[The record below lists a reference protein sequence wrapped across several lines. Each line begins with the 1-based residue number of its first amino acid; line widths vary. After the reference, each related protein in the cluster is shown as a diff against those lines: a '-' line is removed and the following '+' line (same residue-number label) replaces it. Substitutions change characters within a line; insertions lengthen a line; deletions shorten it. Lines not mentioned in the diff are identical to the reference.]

1 MKKIG
6 VMTLDSRSYNYG
18 GILQEYALC
27 HILEEAGFDTK
38 IIDFD
43 LPSEIYTFSY
53 KRSLLNLNIDKLT
66 DKFKQRHKNISKIDV
81 SSYVSLRHEKFDQF
95 RTEYLK
101 LSKRYTSKNISDADN
116 EFDLF
121 ICGSDQIW
129 NPDFN
134 VPEFFLDFVLG
145 SQRKIIYGASL
156 GRDEL
161 TKRQLSIYKKMM
173 LDLDHISVRE
183 DNAKTILQPLASS
196 EIEVVL
202 DPTLLV
208 QPNKWRELVRI
219 PQKMD
224 FKYIF
229 CYFLDNN
236 TEKQKAANKAAQELG
251 LKIVTIPF
259 LHDRYEKQSETF
271 GDYRFC
277 EIGPQE
283 FLGLIC
289 NANLIL
295 TDSFHATVFSILF
308 KKDFWTFSRD
318 CGTYNMDSRIVTLLR
333 YFELSDRMAGVGK
346 GQYDEPCKYQ
356 EKYEQFEQK
365 KTVSLKFLN
374 DAIF

>member
-6 VMTLDSRSYNYG
+6 IMTLDSHSYNYG

-27 HILEEAGFDTK
+27 HILEKAGFDTK

-43 LPSEIYTFSY
+43 LSSEIYTFSY
-53 KRSLLNLNIDKLT
+53 KRNLLNLNIDKLI
-66 DKFKQRHKNISKIDV
+66 DKFKQKRKKTSKIDV
-81 SSYVSLRHEKFDQF
+81 SHYISLRHKKFNQF
-95 RTEYLK
+95 RADYLK

-183 DNAKTILQPLASS
+183 DNAKTILQPLVLS

-236 TEKQKAANKAAQELG
+236 AEKQKAANKAAQELG

-259 LHDRYEKQSETF
+259 LHDCYEKQSETF

-289 NANLIL
+289 KANLIL

-333 YFELSDRMAGVGK
+333 YFELSDRMIGVGK
-346 GQYDEPCKYQ
+346 EQYNEPCKYQ
-356 EKYEQFEQK
+356 EKY
-365 KTVSLKFLN
+365 SS
-374 DAIF
+374 

>member
-6 VMTLDSRSYNYG
+6 VLTLDSHSYNYG
-18 GILQEYALC
+18 GVLQQYALC

-38 IIDFD
+38 IIEFD
-43 LPSEIYTFSY
+43 LSSEINTFSY
-53 KRSLLNLNIDKLT
+53 KRSLFNLNINKFT
-66 DKFKQRHKNISKIDV
+66 NRFKQWRKNTSKIDV

-129 NPDFN
+129 NPGLN
-134 VPEFFLDFVLG
+134 IPEFFLDFVLG

-173 LDLDHISVRE
+173 LDLEHISVRE
-183 DNAKTILQPLASS
+183 DNAKTILQPLVSS

-202 DPTLLV
+202 DPILLV
-208 QPNKWRELVRI
+208 QPNKWKELVRN

-224 FKYIF
+224 SEYIF
-229 CYFLDNN
+229 CHFLDNS
-236 TEKQKAANKAAQELG
+236 TEKQKAANKTSQELG

-259 LHDRYEKQSETF
+259 LHDCYEKQSETF

-289 NANLIL
+289 NANLVL

-308 KKDFWTFSRD
+308 RKNFWTFSRD

-333 YFELSDRMAGVGK
+333 YFELSNRMVGVSK
-346 GQYDEPCKYQ
+346 EQYNEPCKYQ
-356 EKYEQFEQK
+356 EKYEQFEQRK
-365 KTVSLKFLN
+365 MASLKFLN

>member
-27 HILEEAGFDTK
+27 YVLEEVGFDAK

-43 LPSEIYTFSY
+43 LSSEIYTFSY
-53 KRSLLNLNIDKLT
+53 KRSLLNSNINKLT
-66 DKFKQRHKNISKIDV
+66 NKFKQRRKNTSKIDV

-95 RTEYLK
+95 RAAYLK

-156 GRDEL
+156 GRHEL

-173 LDLDHISVRE
+173 LNLGHISVRE
-183 DNAKTILQPLASS
+183 DDAKTILQPLTSS

-208 QPNKWRELVRI
+208 QPNKWRELVRL

-224 FKYIF
+224 LKYIF

-236 TEKQKAANKAAQELG
+236 AEKQKAANKAAQELG

-259 LHDRYEKQSETF
+259 LHDCYEKQSETF

-277 EIGPQE
+277 KIGPQE

-289 NANLIL
+289 NANLVL
-295 TDSFHATVFSILF
+295 TDSFHATVFSVLF

-333 YFELSDRMAGVGK
+333 YFELPNRMVGVGK
-346 GQYDEPCKYQ
+346 EQYYEPCKYQ
-356 EKYEQFEQK
+356 EKYEQFERC
-365 KTVSLKFLN
+365 SFLKYKVM
-374 DAIF
+374 DID